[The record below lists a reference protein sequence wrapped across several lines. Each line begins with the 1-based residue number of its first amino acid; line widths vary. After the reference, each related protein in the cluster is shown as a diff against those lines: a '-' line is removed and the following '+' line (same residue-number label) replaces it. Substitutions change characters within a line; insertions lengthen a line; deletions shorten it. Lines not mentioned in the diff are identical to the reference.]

1 MGLDWGLGQRASWD
15 VHRSVHGMV
24 HGLVHGVGA
33 WGGDVVG
40 GLINDVWGGELVILD
55 LIIGGVLVWCW

>member
-1 MGLDWGLGQRASWD
+1 MAS
-15 VHRSVHGMV
+15 
-24 HGLVHGVGA
+24 VHGVGA

-40 GLINDVWGGELVILD
+40 GLINDVWGGGLVILD